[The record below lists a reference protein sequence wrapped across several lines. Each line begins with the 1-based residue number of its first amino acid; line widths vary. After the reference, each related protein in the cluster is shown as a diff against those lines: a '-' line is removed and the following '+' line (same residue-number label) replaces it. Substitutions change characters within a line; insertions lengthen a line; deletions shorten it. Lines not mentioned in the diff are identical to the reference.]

1 VEQRREP
8 MGKNRVMRPAA
19 LDELAKDGEVH
30 IHGDRSPKAL
40 RLERKVFTLPT
51 IFLTEPDYYLD
62 LVCE

>member
-1 VEQRREP
+1 

-51 IFLTEPDYYLD
+51 IFLTEPDY
-62 LVCE
+62 